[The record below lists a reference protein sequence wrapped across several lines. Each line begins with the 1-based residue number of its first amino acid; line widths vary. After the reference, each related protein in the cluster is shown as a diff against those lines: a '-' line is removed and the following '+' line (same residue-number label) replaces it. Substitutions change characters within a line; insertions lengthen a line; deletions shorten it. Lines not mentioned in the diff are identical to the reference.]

1 VKSGRS
7 VVVTYFIIS
16 DSSRT
21 IGFEAADSMI
31 PAFKLSVFPVVKNSA
46 LNKRPCG
53 PDLPLHFLQLH
64 EIWQID
70 SQENHPQLLP
80 ADVIFYS

>member
-1 VKSGRS
+1 MKSGRS
-7 VVVTYFIIS
+7 IVVTYFIIS

-21 IGFEAADSMI
+21 IGFLAAVSMI
-31 PAFKLSVFPVVKNSA
+31 PEFKLFVFPVVKNPA
-46 LNKRPCG
+46 LNKRTCG
-53 PDLPLHFLQLH
+53 PDLPLHCLQLH